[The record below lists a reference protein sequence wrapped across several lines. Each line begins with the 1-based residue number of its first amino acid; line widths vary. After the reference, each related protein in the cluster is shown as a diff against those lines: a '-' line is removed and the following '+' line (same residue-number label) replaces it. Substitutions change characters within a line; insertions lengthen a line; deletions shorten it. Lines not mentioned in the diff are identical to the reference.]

1 MQALTVLDYWK
12 RHFLRMLDAHTWLQ
26 REFFV
31 RCIQP
36 YTSCVLS
43 WPNRMFYRMTRDHL
57 DRNERFAV
65 TQHVLGC
72 YKCPEGTAH
81 FELLPPN
88 HVALWLVLC
97 KMLRDESARVDVVNQ
112 MRRHHGLRPYN
123 KWSARHN
130 AWPDGHEYWA
140 DAQHILMHFSSFDAT
155 ARCSRM
161 LAETTAD

>member
-1 MQALTVLDYWK
+1 
-12 RHFLRMLDAHTWLQ
+12 MLDAHTWLQ
-26 REFFV
+26 QNFFIH
-31 RCIQP
+31 CIVP
-36 YTSCVLS
+36 HTSCVLS
-43 WPNRMFYRMTRDHL
+43 WPNRMYRRLTSARLTRH
-57 DRNERFAV
+57 DRFTV
-65 TQHVLGC
+65 TQHILGC
-72 YKCPEGTAH
+72 YECPEGTAH
-81 FELLPPN
+81 FELLPPDRF
-88 HVALWLVLC
+88 ALWLVLC

-112 MRRHHGLRPYN
+112 IRRYHGLLPYN